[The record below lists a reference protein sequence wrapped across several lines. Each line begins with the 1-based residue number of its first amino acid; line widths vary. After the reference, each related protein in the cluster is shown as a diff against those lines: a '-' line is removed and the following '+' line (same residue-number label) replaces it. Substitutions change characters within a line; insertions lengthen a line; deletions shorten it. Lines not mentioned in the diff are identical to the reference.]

1 MSPNPPAPRC
11 DQSERVPLL
20 AAGSLPV
27 EELREMRA
35 HIDSCSACRE
45 EFDALRRVTASFA
58 HRYTAPG
65 PVLVGSR
72 GAKPDAP
79 AS

>member
-45 EFDALRRVTASFA
+45 EFDACAGLRPLSPTDILRPDWSLWARVTERFA
-58 HRYTAPG
+58 
-65 PVLVGSR
+65 VG
-72 GAKPDAP
+72 
-79 AS
+79 